1 MITVR
6 EVSKSFSNQRVL
18 NKTSLTC
25 QKGEILGLLGPNGAG
40 KTTLIRVLN
49 GVILPDSGE
58 ISINGYDP
66 VIDGHEIRKVTGI
79 VTESAG
85 LYHQMNAVEN
95 LAFFADIYGVKN
107 KSRIYDLLRQF
118 GLDDHK
124 SKPIGTYSTG
134 MKKRLAL
141 AKALLHEP
149 SILYLDEPTN
159 GLDPDGISMVLS
171 YLKEYNYQNGTT
183 VLICSHVLHQLENVC
198 SSFAF
203 LDNGHII
210 DSGSLLQLQEKYSTH
225 IKLNIHTNMKI
236 ENGNV
241 SGFPCEQLENNH
253 IRVTVNHKDE
263 ISPLLKNILLEH
275 WIHSV
280 AIEEQDLESI
290 YFMIRSRNNE

>member
-1 MITVR
+1 MLNQA
-6 EVSKSFSNQRVL
+6 SF
-18 NKTSLTC
+18 TC
-25 QKGEILGLLGPNGAG
+25 QKGEIVGLLGPNGAG
-40 KTTLIRVLN
+40 KTTLIRILN

-58 ISINGYDP
+58 ISINGYNP
-66 VIDGHEIRKVTGI
+66 VTDGHNIRKVTGV

-85 LYHQMNAVEN
+85 LYHQMNAIEN
-95 LAFFADIYGVKN
+95 LAFFADIYGVKR
-107 KSRIYDLLRQF
+107 KSRIHDLLRQF
-118 GLDDHK
+118 GLDEHK
-124 SKPIGTYSTG
+124 SKLVGTYSTG

-198 SSFAF
+198 SSFSF

-210 DSGSLLQLQEKYSTH
+210 DSGTLPQLREKYSTA

-236 ENGNV
+236 ENGHAF
-241 SGFPCEQLENNH
+241 GFPGEQLENNH
-253 IRVTVNHKDE
+253 IRVTVNYKDQ
-263 ISPLLKNILLEH
+263 ISFLLKNILVNH
-275 WIHSV
+275 WVHSV
-280 AIEEQDLESI
+280 TIEEQDLETI
-290 YFMIRSRNNE
+290 YFKVRSGQHE